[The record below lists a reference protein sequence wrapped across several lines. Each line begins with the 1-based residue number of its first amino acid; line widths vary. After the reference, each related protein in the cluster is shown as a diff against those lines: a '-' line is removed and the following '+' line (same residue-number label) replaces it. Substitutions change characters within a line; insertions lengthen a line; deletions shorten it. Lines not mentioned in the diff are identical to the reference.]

1 MDDRKVVIGRTKGNW
16 KMEKVFRLTAAV
28 LSLIAGLTLTGCDK
42 KSNSNDSGNQVVAL
56 TPYASP
62 TQACAQ
68 SRTFNSHQGANQVWG
83 NQPHAQ
89 LNMVPY
95 GYDFNGQPIQLG
107 PYAQHNPN
115 HGFCGCPQG
124 SQPMCDGTHG
134 MVCVPTQHLHGHNIA
149 WWQMGQSG
157 FAFAGYGGYA
167 GYGHVANNPVIYHH
181 QPYPPQ
187 HRRGRR
193 QPVAYQQTQTTLSCA
208 SQIGQTCTVGYHT
221 CGDRAFCRPL
231 APNTN
236 VGVCA
241 R

>member
-1 MDDRKVVIGRTKGNW
+1 MSQALKITI
-16 KMEKVFRLTAAV
+16 AA
-28 LSLIAGLTLTGCDK
+28 LSLIAGFTLTGCDGK
-42 KSNSNDSGNQVVAL
+42 NGSNDEGGKVVAL

-68 SRTFNSHQGANQVWG
+68 SRSFNSHQGAGSTRGQTWG
-83 NQPHAQ
+83 QQPHAQ
-89 LNMVPY
+89 LNVVPY
-95 GYDFNGQPIQLG
+95 GYDFNGQPLQLG
-107 PYAQHNPN
+107 AYAQHHSN

-134 MVCVPTQHLHGHNIA
+134 LVCVPTQHLHGHNIA

-157 FAFAGYGGYA
+157 FAFAGYGSYA
-167 GYGHVANNPVIYHH
+167 GYGHVVNNPVVYH
-181 QPYPPQ
+181 QQQIPPQ

-193 QPVAYQQTQTTLSCA
+193 QPIHLAQIQPQIQTTLSCA

-221 CGDRAFCRPL
+221 CGDRAYCRPL

>member
-1 MDDRKVVIGRTKGNW
+1 LNYPLPPHKGES
-16 KMEKVFRLTAAV
+16 KMEKIFRLAAAA

-42 KSNSNDSGNQVVAL
+42 KNDSNSGENQVVAL
-56 TPYASP
+56 TPYAAP

-68 SRTFNSHQGANQVWG
+68 SQTFNSQQGANQTWG
-83 NQPHAQ
+83 HQPHAQ
-89 LNMVPY
+89 LNVVPY
-95 GYDFNGQPIQLG
+95 GYDFNGQPLQLG
-107 PYAQHNPN
+107 PYTQHHAN

-134 MVCVPTQHLHGHNIA
+134 MVCVPTQHLQGHNIA

-193 QPVAYQQTQTTLSCA
+193 QAVQQQIQTTLSCA
-208 SQIGQTCTVGYHT
+208 NQIGQTCTVGYHT

>member
-1 MDDRKVVIGRTKGNW
+1 MPSRSCYSKGTS
-16 KMEKVFRLTAAV
+16 KMSQVLKFAIAA
-28 LSLIAGLTLTGCDK
+28 LSLVAGFTLTGCDK
-42 KSNSNDSGNQVVAL
+42 KSESTEGGGQVVAL

-68 SRTFNSHQGANQVWG
+68 SRTFNHRQGAGQTWG
-83 NQPHAQ
+83 QQPHAQ
-89 LNMVPY
+89 LNVIPY
-95 GYDFNGQPIQLG
+95 GYDFNGQPLQLG
-107 PYAQHNPN
+107 PYAQHHSN

-134 MVCVPTQHLHGHNIA
+134 MVCVPTQHLQGHNIA
-149 WWQMGQSG
+149 WWQMEQAG

-167 GYGHVANNPVIYHH
+167 GYGHVANNPVVFHH
-181 QPYPPQ
+181 SQPIPQ

-193 QPVAYQQTQTTLSCA
+193 QPIAYQQVQTTLSCA

-221 CGDRAFCRPL
+221 CGDRAYCRPL